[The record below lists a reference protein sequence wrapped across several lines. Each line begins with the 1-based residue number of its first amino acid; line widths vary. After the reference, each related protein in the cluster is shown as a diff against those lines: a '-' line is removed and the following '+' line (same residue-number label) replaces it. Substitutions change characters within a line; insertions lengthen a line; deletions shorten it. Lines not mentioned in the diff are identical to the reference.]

1 MKYKVNTLDGRFKY
15 RKWFK
20 YYIGFSTSMIN
31 DQGPMQFNRALQWFF
46 DTYGWSAEIRQWSE
60 IHRYQTKTVPLMS
73 VKGGWVQPPLENF
86 SEMCNPLW
94 SWTDSS
100 YDLRIYLASDAEL
113 MLFKLKF
120 TKETTPKN
128 TN

>member
-46 DTYGWSAEIRQWSE
+46 DTYGWSAEIRQYNNMMSWTTASRNVMNQFPKATGILSE
-60 IHRYQTKTVPLMS
+60 LPDC
-73 VKGGWVQPPLENF
+73 
-86 SEMCNPLW
+86 CNSHW
-94 SWTDSS
+94 SWTNGYD
-100 YDLRIYLASDAEL
+100 DLRIYVASDREL
-113 MLFKLKF
+113 NFFQLRWPC
-120 TKETTPKN
+120 EQ
-128 TN
+128 

>member
-46 DTYGWSAEIRQWSE
+46 DTYGWSAEIRQWTE
-60 IHRYQTKTVPLMS
+60 IRSWYINGIPMMAI
-73 VKGGWVQPPLENF
+73 KGGRIRPDLEILP
-86 SEMCNPLW
+86 SECNMNW
-94 SWTDSS
+94 SWTNGMG
-100 YDLRIYLASDAEL
+100 DLRIYIKGDAEL
-113 MLFKLKF
+113 AFFQLAHPL
-120 TKETTPKN
+120 
-128 TN
+128 TNS